1 MFSFKGPVFSFLLA
15 FVACS
20 CVNFQDKDDGPAT
33 PAAVESDSIGF
44 QAALDAH
51 LNAVRQH
58 DFEALKRTVPASG
71 PMHLV
76 LPNGA
81 HFATAEEFLSL
92 HEEWF
97 QDTSWTFETKILNTD
112 IGDKIGLATTEIVY
126 REPDRNGEP
135 YFNRMIVSYGLEKID
150 GQWYVIK
157 DHASSIEKSTD

>member
-97 QDTSWTFETKILNTD
+97 QDTTWTMETKVQHIDPSADSGIALVEAIN
-112 IGDKIGLATTEIVY
+112 
-126 REPDRNGEP
+126 REPERNGKP
-135 YFNRMIVSYGLEKID
+135 YFHKMFITYSLKKVN
-150 GQWYVIK
+150 GQWLVVY
-157 DHASSIEKSTD
+157 DHASTIEKSE